1 MYIDA
6 HKYVALRTP
15 GIFISW
21 IRVYKFIY
29 LLIQTDD
36 VFETKPQPLSVH
48 EGKKGSV
55 TYRISNETLSVAP
68 GFAYPKAGATN
79 HLNFPVKLL
88 FYIDRQTYVRSSL
101 K

>member
-6 HKYVALRTP
+6 HKYVALRTL

-36 VFETKPQPLSVH
+36 GFRVQTKPPSLSVH
-48 EGKKGSV
+48 EGKKDSKLLIV
-55 TYRISNETLSVAP
+55 ISNETLSMASGLAYLKSRCDRPSVFSGQVAI
-68 GFAYPKAGATN
+68 F
-79 HLNFPVKLL
+79 
-88 FYIDRQTYVRSSL
+88 
-101 K
+101 